1 MRCKKNI
8 ILSLE
13 ILISF
18 YRNIISHLTEKVKI
32 ITLSLVIIM
41 LSFANI
47 ALCSSNI
54 FNNSNVSALDY
65 SSNVGIGFTF
75 NPTLSVNI
83 SPNDLIIP
91 NLAPGTT
98 SDSNIINVSVA
109 TNASHG
115 YTLSATVGDSLH
127 NNTNLTHANN
137 TDIFSSIAMDANLA
151 NLTTDNTWGYSY
163 KNNIATTPT
172 WSSYSGLSNSA
183 SKVLFNTDNN
193 SSSSVDFKIA
203 AKASETQPSGIYT
216 GTINFA
222 ATTKPIPKTID
233 DIAYM
238 QTFAELD
245 AVDLASVKSSMT
257 LNSAYMLKDIRDEKE
272 YYVTRLEDGNVWM
285 TQNLDLD
292 LSHDRPLTS
301 NDTDL
306 NDSSLSGAYSVG
318 YTYDTS
324 DNIISWTPKNTTR
337 DYQNNTGTAWVNNN
351 NMAYSLDPGEW
362 YWDGDDSGTTACNYL
377 TTACDHFSQTQS
389 ETNTHLSIGNYYNWS
404 ATIASDNGSS
414 LTASTY
420 NDVTLNPQNSI
431 CPKGWRLP
439 TISSQSNI
447 VSGSTNEFAR
457 LNYLYNSGATNT
469 DIRLI
474 SSPLWFVRAGL
485 VSSNG
490 NLVYSGSGTGYWPST
505 VYGSGQAYY
514 LDFSATNVNP
524 TNHVNMF
531 FGRSVRCVAR

>member
-8 ILSLE
+8 ILTLE

-41 LSFANI
+41 LSFTNI

-183 SKVLFNTDNN
+183 SKVLFNTDSNAN
-193 SSSSVDFKIA
+193 SSIDFKIA
-203 AKASETQPSGIYT
+203 AKASEAQASGAYT
-216 GTINFA
+216 GIINFT
-222 ATTKPIPKTID
+222 ATTKPMPKTID

-245 AVDLASVKSSMT
+245 TVDLASVKSSMT
-257 LNSAYMLKDIRDEKE
+257 LNSAYILKDIRDEKE
-272 YYVTRLEDGNVWM
+272 YCVTRLEDGNVWM

-292 LSHDRPLTS
+292 LVQNKTYIHA
-301 NDTDL
+301 DTDL
-306 NDSSLSGAYSVG
+306 GWSPNDFNVNA
-318 YTYDTS
+318 
-324 DNIISWTPKNTTR
+324 SWTPTS
-337 DYQNNTGTAWVNNN
+337 DLSWAQNKTAPYYV
-351 NMAYSLDPGEW
+351 DPGDK
-362 YWDGDDSGTTACNYL
+362 YVYTSNSDADDIIYNS
-377 TTACDHFSQTQS
+377 
-389 ETNTHLSIGNYYNWS
+389 LSDCINAGHTDCQHYHIGNYYNWN
-404 ATIASDNGSS
+404 AARADGNDN
-414 LTASTY
+414 T
-420 NDVTLNPQNSI
+420 SI
-431 CPKGWRLP
+431 CPAGWRLP
-439 TISSQSNI
+439 NLDSNEY
-447 VSGSTNEFAR
+447 GN
-457 LNYLYNSGATNT
+457 L
-469 DIRLI
+469 
-474 SSPLWFVRAGL
+474 L
-485 VSSNG
+485 VSYNIIRNNTSTTYLTDGFN
-490 NLVYSGSGTGYWPST
+490 NIRKAPLYFIRSGTQGDIPST
-505 VYGSGQAYY
+505 GVAPGVQGVYFYNKTTAYASY
-514 LDFSATNVNP
+514 MIFNKTTINP
-524 TNHVNMF
+524 IWNNQYAAIRRY
-531 FGRSVRCVAR
+531 GESIRCLAR